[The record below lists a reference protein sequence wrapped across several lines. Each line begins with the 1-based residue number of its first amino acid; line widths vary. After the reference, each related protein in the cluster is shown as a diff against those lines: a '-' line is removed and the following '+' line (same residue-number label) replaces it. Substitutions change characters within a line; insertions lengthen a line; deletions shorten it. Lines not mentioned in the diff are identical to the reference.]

1 MFQILITSAGSLPS
15 QICLTLQFPTDD
27 DLWLRNKTIHE
38 GAPVTARD
46 AGAHA
51 VFRSTPQKSVGD
63 ES

>member
-27 DLWLRNKTIHE
+27 DLRLRTGTIRE
-38 GAPVTARD
+38 GAPATAGD
-46 AGAHA
+46 AGARA
-51 VFRSTPQKSVGD
+51 SPPQKSVGD